1 MHRQTQVICVI
12 TSVPLSLALILLV
25 VLGGTMPA
33 IAARTITSSDRNI
46 WQLNRQYIEAYM
58 RSDVGWYREHLADDF
73 VCIESDGSVLGKTAF
88 LEQTAKGP
96 DVAAYKL
103 DEVHVRI
110 YGVAALVQATG
121 LFTRKD
127 GSHGKSRYTD
137 VYVRTGDVWKVVS
150 AQITRTADTGS

>member
-33 IAARTITSSDRNI
+33 IAARTITSNDRKI
-46 WQLNRQYIEAYM
+46 WQLNRQYIDAYM
-58 RSDVGWYREHLADDF
+58 KSDVGWYREHLADDF

-96 DVAAYKL
+96 DVSAYKL

-110 YGVAALVQATG
+110 YGVADLVQATG
-121 LFTRKD
+121 LFTLKH
-127 GSHGKSRYTD
+127 GSHRNSPYNHNYAPTAD
-137 VYVRTGDVWKVVS
+137 VRNMGS
-150 AQITRTADTGS
+150 AQSDHAPT